1 MQGSTVMHQSRA
13 GTLAPEEPDA
23 LIAHVR
29 VCGGAGWVTTGS
41 TRKRTGHSGRCVA
54 CGSQY
59 IVARRS
65 PRAFGIVLG

>member
-13 GTLAPEEPDA
+13 GTLTPEEPDE

-41 TRKRTGHSGRCVA
+41 TRKFQPIDMVDVILWLVLR
-54 CGSQY
+54 
-59 IVARRS
+59 
-65 PRAFGIVLG
+65 PRVVYPREIKG